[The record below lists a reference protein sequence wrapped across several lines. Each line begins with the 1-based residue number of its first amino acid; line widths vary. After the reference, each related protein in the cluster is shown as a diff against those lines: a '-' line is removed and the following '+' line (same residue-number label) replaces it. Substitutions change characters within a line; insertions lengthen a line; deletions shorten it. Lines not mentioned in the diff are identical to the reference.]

1 MLACLSSLRDAQFS
15 STRLAALTPF
25 CCLVGAAVA
34 GALALRRLQFRFAAL
49 QDGVEAVLAQQ
60 RQLLEGARP
69 APRRARAATAPAGGV
84 CWVVGTAPRAPA
96 GAC

>member
-60 RQLLEGARP
+60 RQLLVAR
-69 APRRARAATAPAGGV
+69 GQLGD
-84 CWVVGTAPRAPA
+84 
-96 GAC
+96 